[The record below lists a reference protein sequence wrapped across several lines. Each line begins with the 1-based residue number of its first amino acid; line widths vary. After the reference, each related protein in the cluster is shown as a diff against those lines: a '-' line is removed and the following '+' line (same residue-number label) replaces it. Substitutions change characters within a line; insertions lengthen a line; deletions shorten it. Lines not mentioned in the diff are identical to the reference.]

1 MPTPALSPFGG
12 AREMNRARGDNILTE
27 RLLSCAAD
35 SLASHRRRVALLGI
49 AQRSIRVK
57 FKQKKGPFSPHN
69 QLPQSIQSL
78 GDWIKAKRI
87 GKKLTPGH
95 LALKM
100 GIPIRG
106 LPSAVF
112 TVTG

>member
-1 MPTPALSPFGG
+1 
-12 AREMNRARGDNILTE
+12 
-27 RLLSCAAD
+27 
-35 SLASHRRRVALLGI
+35 LGI

-57 FKQKKGPFSPHN
+57 FKQKKGPFSSHN
-69 QLPQSIQSL
+69 QLPQSVQSL

-100 GIPIRG
+100 GIAATVVCAWEAGESR
-106 LPSAVF
+106 PSEEQIKILAKTF
-112 TVTG
+112 GETFPPP

>member
-1 MPTPALSPFGG
+1 
-12 AREMNRARGDNILTE
+12 
-27 RLLSCAAD
+27 
-35 SLASHRRRVALLGI
+35 LGI

-57 FKQKKGPFSPHN
+57 FKQKKSRFSSHN
-69 QLPQSIQSL
+69 QLPQSVQSL

-100 GIPIRG
+100 GIA
-106 LPSAVF
+106 SALVCGWE
-112 TVTG
+112 TGQSRPNEGQTKLLAKIFGEEPPPQ